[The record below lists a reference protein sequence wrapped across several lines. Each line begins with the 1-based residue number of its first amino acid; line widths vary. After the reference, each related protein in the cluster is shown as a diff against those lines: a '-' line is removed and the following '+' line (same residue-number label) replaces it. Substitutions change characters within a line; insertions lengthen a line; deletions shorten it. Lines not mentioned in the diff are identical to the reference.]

1 MNRML
6 SWVASLL
13 FVGLVAGTGFPA
25 DAKEDAKVAAA
36 KAQITVLDKALQ
48 AYHLKH
54 EKYPESLKAL
64 TEGDKPYVEAS
75 ALTDPWKNPYQYD
88 PAGPKNKGKKPD
100 VWTVTPDK
108 ETLGNWP
115 AEKK

>member
-36 KAQITVLDKALQ
+36 KAQIAVLDKALQ

-64 TEGDKPYVEAS
+64 TEGDKPYVEAA

-88 PAGPKNKGKKPD
+88 AAGPKNKGKKPD